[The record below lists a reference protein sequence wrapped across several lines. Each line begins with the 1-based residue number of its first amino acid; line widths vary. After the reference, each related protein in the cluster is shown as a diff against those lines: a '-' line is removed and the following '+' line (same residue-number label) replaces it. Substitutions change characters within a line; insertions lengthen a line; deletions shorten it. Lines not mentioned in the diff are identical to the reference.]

1 LLTVSKD
8 LIAGHHATISRQ
20 RQVSQ
25 RLLLSGRDC
34 AIVEGMQA
42 NFQPEARRRRIMK
55 DFFIWAHRGASARA
69 PENTLAAFR
78 EAEAAGADG
87 LELDVHLSRDGVP
100 VVIHDDTVD
109 RTTDGSGAVS
119 ALTFREIRALD
130 AGCWFGRRFA
140 CEPLP
145 TLEEVFRLA
154 GDRLRLNVEIKNAA
168 AGSAVLALMKR
179 NPRTLVLVSSFDHD
193 LLAVLRRQEPGLSL
207 GFLTEASDWQK
218 PLEKAAALV
227 AESFH
232 PRQDLVD
239 AELILACRSRRL
251 AVYPWTV
258 DEPQRL
264 AALRRLGV
272 DGVFC
277 NDPERVARWLMGT
290 GPRRNGGP
298 VPGGGTA

>member
-1 LLTVSKD
+1 
-8 LIAGHHATISRQ
+8 
-20 RQVSQ
+20 
-25 RLLLSGRDC
+25 
-34 AIVEGMQA
+34 
-42 NFQPEARRRRIMK
+42 MK
-55 DFFIWAHRGASARA
+55 VFFIWAHRGASARA

-78 EAEAAGADG
+78 EAAAAGVDG

-109 RTTDGSGAVS
+109 RTTDGCGEVG

-130 AGCWFGRRFA
+130 AGSWFGRQFA
-140 CEPLP
+140 GESLP

-168 AGSAVLALMKR
+168 AGIAVLALMKR
-179 NPRTLVLVSSFDHD
+179 YPRTPVLVSSFDHD
-193 LLAVLRRQEPGLSL
+193 LLAALRRQEPELSL
-207 GFLTEASDWQK
+207 GFLTEASDWQGT
-218 PLEKAAALV
+218 LERAAEHA

-232 PRQDLVD
+232 PREDLVD

-264 AALRRLGV
+264 AALYRLGV

-277 NDPERVARWLMGT
+277 NDPERVARWLAETGARRDAGT
-290 GPRRNGGP
+290 VLRDRR
-298 VPGGGTA
+298 V

>member
-1 LLTVSKD
+1 
-8 LIAGHHATISRQ
+8 
-20 RQVSQ
+20 
-25 RLLLSGRDC
+25 
-34 AIVEGMQA
+34 
-42 NFQPEARRRRIMK
+42 MK

-100 VVIHDDTVD
+100 VVIHDDRVD
-109 RTTDGSGAVS
+109 RTTDGRGAVD
-119 ALTFREIRALD
+119 ALTFREIRVLD
-130 AGCWFGRRFA
+130 AGRWFGKRFA
-140 CEPLP
+140 GESLP
-145 TLEEVFRLA
+145 TLEEVFLFA

-168 AGSAVLALMKR
+168 AGIAVLALMKR
-179 NPRTLVLVSSFDHD
+179 NPRTPVLVSSFDHD
-193 LLAVLRRQEPGLSL
+193 LLAVLRRQESRLPL
-207 GFLTEASDWQK
+207 GFLTESSDWQK
-218 PLEKAAALV
+218 PLERAAALA

-232 PRQDLVD
+232 PREDLVD
-239 AELILACRSRRL
+239 AELILACHRRRL

-277 NDPERVARWLMGT
+277 NDPERVARWLTAT
-290 GPRRNGGP
+290 GPLRNGGI
-298 VPGGGTA
+298 VPRGGTA